1 MTYGGATNPCA
12 QYTYS
17 FILYNYKK
25 RFVTM
30 KICIF
35 CSANQQLDPDFFGM
49 TEELGRWLATAGHT
63 LVYGGVNSGLMEC
76 VARAVKQAGGRTV
89 GVIPKIVEKGGRIS
103 DYVDVEVMCDN
114 LSDRKQLMEDR
125 SDVFIALPG
134 GIGTMDEVF
143 TIAAAH
149 TIGYHDKPV
158 ILYNMKGFWND
169 MAAMLDNLQQRG
181 MVRGQWRDYI
191 AMAESLEDIKDLLS
205 QE

>member
-1 MTYGGATNPCA
+1 
-12 QYTYS
+12 
-17 FILYNYKK
+17 
-25 RFVTM
+25 M

-149 TIGYHDKPV
+149 TIGYHDKRV
-158 ILYNMKGFWND
+158 ILYNMKGFWD
-169 MAAMLDNLQQRG
+169 DLVAMLDRLQQRG
-181 MVRGQWRDYI
+181 MVRGQWRGYI
-191 AMAESLEDIKDLLS
+191 AVAESLEDIKDLLS